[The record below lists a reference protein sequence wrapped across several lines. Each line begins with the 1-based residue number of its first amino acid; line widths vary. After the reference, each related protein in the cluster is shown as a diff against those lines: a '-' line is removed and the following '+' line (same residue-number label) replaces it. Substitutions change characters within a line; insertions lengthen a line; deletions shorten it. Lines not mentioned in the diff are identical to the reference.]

1 MKKGLRNPALITA
14 VASSPQGQK
23 AIGNTLETANN
34 TVNATVSIVKGL
46 FVLGALFG
54 VGTIAYNKIFN
65 GFKKLPEDKKM
76 KPTISTA
83 IAKNKANAIYRAMK
97 GLSFTSE
104 FDAVFKILAP
114 SIGNRLNANDFVR
127 IYNEF
132 GKRAG
137 ALPFSKKETLIEWL
151 STFQGL
157 QQRQLKALFPDFF

>member
-1 MKKGLRNPALITA
+1 MKKGLRNPALISA

-54 VGTIAYNKIFN
+54 IGTIAYNKIFN

-83 IAKNKANAIYRAMK
+83 IAKNRATAIYRAMYGIGSGFSNVIKQLK
-97 GLSFTSE
+97 GTN
-104 FDAVFKILAP
+104 
-114 SIGNRLNANDFVR
+114 GNRLNANDFVR

-137 ALPFSKKETLIEWL
+137 ATPLAKKQNMLEWFSEFSELEL
-151 STFQGL
+151 L
-157 QQRQLKALFPDFF
+157 QLKALFPDFF